1 MPIPM
6 LGPGLGQ
13 MLRDTPGDVPAALR
27 FLSRLPI
34 PPLPFERPWDEG
46 RELGQMA
53 PAFAVAGALI
63 ALIGALVF
71 TLAAALGL
79 GAFLAATLT
88 LAALMMVTGGFHE
101 DGLADTAD
109 ALGGTTRTR
118 RLEIMKDSRIGSFGV
133 LALVVSFALRAGTLQ
148 ALAQHGVPAVAGAL
162 VAALSLSRVGAL
174 AMLAALPPA
183 RAEGLSRR
191 AGRPAGMA
199 LAVGLA
205 VAFAIAAVAV
215 VPSLGAGALLGGL
228 LLAAAG
234 FFALVRLA
242 RAQFGGQTGDVAG
255 AAVLVVEIAF
265 LTGLLILS
273 RHP

>member
-1 MPIPM
+1 MPIPV
-6 LGPGLGQ
+6 LGQGLGQ
-13 MLRDTPGDVPAALR
+13 ILRDTVRDVPAALR

-34 PPLPFERPWDEG
+34 PPLPFERSADER

-63 ALIGALVF
+63 ALVGALVF
-71 TLAAALGL
+71 ALADRLGL
-79 GAFLAATLT
+79 GSFLAATLA
-88 LAALMMVTGGFHE
+88 LAALMIVTGGFHE

-109 ALGGTTRTR
+109 ALGGGTLAR

-133 LALVVSFALRAGTLQ
+133 LALVVSFALRAGALH
-148 ALAQHGVPAVAGAL
+148 ALALHGVPAVAGAL

-191 AGRPAGMA
+191 AGRPAGAA
-199 LAVGLA
+199 LAAGLA
-205 VAFAIAAVAV
+205 AALAIAAMAV
-215 VPSLGAGALLGGL
+215 VPSLGARALLGGL